1 MDLKSLKKGNCYIK
15 IDKQYTIYFKLDYII
30 ENKKEGF
37 INMLYKYKVAIDKN
51 NFLYFDNNWS
61 IYVPVIYNN
70 LNDIKLIDTFQIS
83 KRNFY
88 ETIRSFNRRLSAQK
102 RKIL

>member
-1 MDLKSLKKGNCYIK
+1 MW
-15 IDKQYTIYFKLDYII
+15 
-30 ENKKEGF
+30 
-37 INMLYKYKVAIDKN
+37 YKYKVAIDKN
-51 NFLYFDNNWS
+51 NFLYIDNNCWF

-88 ETIRSFNRRLSAQK
+88 ETIRSYNRRLSAQK